1 MFCHKLATRCKYSP
15 SFTYIALFSCRRLDR
30 LCSVRYCRLCAAISP
45 QEQELY
51 GASTPRL
58 KPGKSLTLW
67 VLCKKPDTCL
77 PAYCAIY
84 FSLPQTGDTV
94 IYCRFVARHTGRRSH
109 GYSLLSHHGY
119 KGFQDFKMDW
129 PLNLPLPS
137 LMTVVL
143 YWMPKLANPTMPT
156 PLV

>member
-1 MFCHKLATRCKYSP
+1 ME
-15 SFTYIALFSCRRLDR
+15 
-30 LCSVRYCRLCAAISP
+30 P
-45 QEQELY
+45 QP
-51 GASTPRL
+51 PRL
-58 KPGKSLTLW
+58 KPGKILDTLGAMQKSLTRASQRIVQYILAFPRQ
-67 VLCKKPDTCL
+67 VTQSSIADLSRDTQ
-77 PAYCAIY
+77 AGEA
-84 FSLPQTGDTV
+84 TV
-94 IYCRFVARHTGRRSH
+94 IRFCRTP
-109 GYSLLSHHGY
+109 GY